1 MRMASRR
8 VTASGAA
15 ALDDASAQATGARP
29 PLTRR
34 GARGIGETAAVSF
47 RLATPLRTERLLLRP
62 FEEGDLAAL
71 IEIQSRQDV
80 ARWLYW
86 EPRSADEVRE
96 SLESKMTGHRLHAAG
111 DTLSFAVVLVET
123 GELVGD
129 CNLTWTSDV
138 HRQGEIGYVFNPRQH
153 GHGYATEAARRLLEL
168 GFQELRLHRIIGRL
182 ESRNTASAR
191 VLERLGMR
199 REAELVENEWVKG
212 EWQSELVYAM
222 LDREW
227 EQSLGGA

>member
-1 MRMASRR
+1 M
-8 VTASGAA
+8 
-15 ALDDASAQATGARP
+15 
-29 PLTRR
+29 
-34 GARGIGETAAVSF
+34 SF
-47 RLATPLRTERLLLRP
+47 RPATPLRTERLLLRP

-96 SLESKMTGHRLHAAG
+96 SLDLKMTGHTLHAAG
-111 DTLSFAVVLVET
+111 DTLSFAVVLRET

-138 HRQGEIGYVFNPRQH
+138 HRQGEIGYVFNPRHH